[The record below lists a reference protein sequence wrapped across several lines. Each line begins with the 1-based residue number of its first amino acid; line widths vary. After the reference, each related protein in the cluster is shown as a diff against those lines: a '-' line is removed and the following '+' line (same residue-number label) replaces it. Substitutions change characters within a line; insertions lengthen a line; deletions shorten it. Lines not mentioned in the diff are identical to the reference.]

1 MAKKNKDAKV
11 QAPEY
16 PKTIE
21 TYYPVGSW
29 EIRNWTSAEPSA
41 MNGWVRFKK
50 YKITIE
56 EIEEPLEVLQER
68 LEKIWVENDNSHNWG
83 PLQAAAAS
91 IGYGFKGERGSKR
104 KKH

>member
-1 MAKKNKDAKV
+1 MAKIKKKDTK
-11 QAPEY
+11 QQLPEY
-16 PKTIE
+16 PKMIE
-21 TYYPVGSW
+21 TYYPVGRR
-29 EIRNWTSAEPSA
+29 EFRNWMDSTPNA
-41 MNGWVRFKK
+41 MNGGVRFKK

-68 LEKIWVENDNSHNWG
+68 LEKLWVENDNSHNWA

-104 KKH
+104 KK